1 MTNKKGQVVKSW
13 GNHIIQPWAESGHYG
28 AWASLHILC
37 HSWSA
42 KEATAR
48 PGGSR
53 GWLACLLRKVL
64 SPRQLVPQLQTNP
77 VQVWPSSGLTLSPHG
92 PWCQGSSTSSL
103 GSGFCWAPCDKRS
116 DAVRPAPCL
125 SPHRAEGRQ
134 PAAGTSFGILLL
146 LPSLRGWGPPPADAT
161 KKLIHIYTLR
171 AEKNIYLYL
180 KSYKTFHR
188 TTGTNF

>member
-103 GSGFCWAPCDKRS
+103 GSGLHVTNGLTQW
-116 DAVRPAPCL
+116 
-125 SPHRAEGRQ
+125 G
-134 PAAGTSFGILLL
+134 L
-146 LPSLRGWGPPPADAT
+146 LPASAPTEPRGDSQLLAPPLESCFSCHPYEDGVLPQQMPP
-161 KKLIHIYTLR
+161 KNSSIYTL
-171 AEKNIYLYL
+171 
-180 KSYKTFHR
+180 
-188 TTGTNF
+188 